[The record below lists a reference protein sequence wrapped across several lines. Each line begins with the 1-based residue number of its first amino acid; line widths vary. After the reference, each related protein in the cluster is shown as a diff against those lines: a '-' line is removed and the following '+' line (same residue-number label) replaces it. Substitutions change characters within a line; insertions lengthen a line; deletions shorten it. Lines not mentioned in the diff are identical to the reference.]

1 MLMAQGC
8 IDQVLFN
15 QENNEL
21 KARAARCRTELNA
34 IKQNSKGECSVIR
47 ETSELIAFA
56 SYSEMLTDFSDE
68 VFSRFVNSIT
78 AVTRNEISFELKCG
92 LTLKEEIE

>member
-47 ETSELIAFA
+47 ETSELIVFA
-56 SYSEMLTDFSDE
+56 SYSEMLTDFS
-68 VFSRFVNSIT
+68 VLVPN
-78 AVTRNEISFELKCG
+78 
-92 LTLKEEIE
+92 